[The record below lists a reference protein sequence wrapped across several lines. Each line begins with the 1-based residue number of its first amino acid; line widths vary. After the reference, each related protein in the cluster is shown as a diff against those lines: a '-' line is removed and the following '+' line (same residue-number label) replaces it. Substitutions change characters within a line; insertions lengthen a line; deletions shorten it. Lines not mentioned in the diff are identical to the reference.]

1 MASGECAVAVAN
13 SYYYARMLASGK
25 PGDKDVMDKVAVLWP
40 NQGDRGAHMNLSGA
54 GVTASARN
62 VEGAVKLLEFLSGEK
77 AQEIYARENNEYP
90 VNPKVKVT
98 GPVAE
103 MGEFKADNLN
113 LSEIEKYNAE
123 AVRAMDR
130 GGWN

>member
-1 MASGECAVAVAN
+1 M
-13 SYYYARMLASGK
+13 
-25 PGDKDVMDKVAVLWP
+25 
-40 NQGDRGAHMNLSGA
+40 
-54 GVTASARN
+54 TASARN